1 VAGTAARLYRLSFSG
16 ELAYESVSRPIWR
29 EALVRHLFAVG
40 ARYAVVPYGT
50 ELWASCASKRGH
62 PAGNELNGTTTAA
75 DLGLGG

>member
-29 EALVRHLFAVG
+29 ERLGAASLCRRGAVRGGSLRHRALGVMRI
-40 ARYAVVPYGT
+40 
-50 ELWASCASKRGH
+50 EKGH